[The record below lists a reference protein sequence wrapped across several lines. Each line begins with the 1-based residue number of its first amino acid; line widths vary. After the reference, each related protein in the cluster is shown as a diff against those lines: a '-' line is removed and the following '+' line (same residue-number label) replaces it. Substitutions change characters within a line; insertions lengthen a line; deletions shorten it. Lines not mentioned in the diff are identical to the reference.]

1 MPSSY
6 PKLNHIMKYFSRS
19 IFLISITQLF
29 LQLIIFSDCPEISG
43 VYTGTGSG
51 SFIFEVEGEDTI
63 SIPSEVV
70 AVVDFTINQIGCDIS
85 FESKDLLDLL
95 QEIPD
100 FEFARFRTGIVS
112 DNIINI
118 SEVLLLIES
127 YPGLNISNNTYTAT
141 GFINGN
147 QIIISGSGELSGS
160 EDGISFRLTVQN
172 ELNITKAGTTTDPN
186 TTDPS
191 EFILSV
197 NTSSG
202 GEYALSPSGV
212 TVGGNQW
219 KYIRVTDVLLDARPF
234 NGYRFSHWS
243 GDINSSQNP
252 ITIRVDGNKNVT
264 ANFERISND
273 DHGNNISSATSI
285 SLNTSIGGN
294 LENNNDL
301 DYFKIDVQSTGKLI
315 VSTSSNTDTLGRLVA
330 SNGSVITEDDDSAG
344 NFDFRIERDLSP
356 GEYYIHV
363 QSYQNNS
370 SGSYTLNVSFQP
382 TVIFETNIVSGSGE
396 VSGVDIRHPNGNIYD
411 QVLMTGREVTVR
423 ANPGQIVR
431 TSFLDIDNDIV
442 QVELSGSGTL
452 RIELDNF
459 QGSTDPFLYNQPGV
473 RYMKGEPLIYVEGSS
488 FDTNISIF
496 SIGRISILPFVNN
509 TLFVS
514 DIFYDGMADVK
525 FLQVT
530 GNGISRIGCGNVEF
544 RGSSG
549 LIGIQVIVPVINDV
563 IIGDVEAI
571 GFSSPILMFGDN
583 SQFGALK
590 VAGGNLLQEGNKRI
604 MVNGFIRIQSIDNVK
619 SNGLSMPARIINASF
634 VNRFNS
640 TVNMQVEYP

>member
-1 MPSSY
+1 
-6 PKLNHIMKYFSRS
+6 MKYFSRS
-19 IFLISITQLF
+19 IFITSIIQLF
-29 LQLIIFSDCPEISG
+29 LQHSIFSDCPDISG

-63 SIPSEVV
+63 SFPNEVV
-70 AVVDFTINQIGCDIS
+70 AVEDFTINQTGCEIS
-85 FESKDLLDLL
+85 FESKELLDLL
-95 QEIPD
+95 QDIPD
-100 FEFARFRTGIVS
+100 LEFARFRTGIVS

-118 SEVLLLIES
+118 SDVLLLLES
-127 YPGLNISNNTYTAT
+127 YSGLIITNNTYTAT

-160 EDGISFRLTVQN
+160 EDGINFRLTVQN
-172 ELNITKAGTTTDPN
+172 ELNIAKAGTTTN
-186 TTDPS
+186 PS

-219 KYIRVTDVLLDARPF
+219 KYIRVTNVHLDARPF

-243 GDINSSQNP
+243 GDLISSQNP

-264 ANFERISND
+264 ANFERTSND
-273 DHGNNISSATSI
+273 DHGNNISSATSV
-285 SLNTSIGGN
+285 SLNSSIGGN
-294 LENNNDL
+294 LESNSDL
-301 DYFKIDVQSTGKLI
+301 DYFKVDVQTSGKLT
-315 VSTSSNTDTLGRLVA
+315 VATSSSTDTFGRLVA

-370 SGSYTLNVSFQP
+370 SGSYTLNVNFQP

-396 VSGVDIRHPNGNIYD
+396 VSGVDIGHPNGNIYD

-423 ANPGQIVR
+423 AQPGQIVR

-459 QGSTDPFLYNQPGV
+459 QGSTEPFLYNQPGV
-473 RYMKGEPLIYVEGSS
+473 RYMKGEPLIYLEGSS

-509 TLFVS
+509 TLFAS

-571 GFSSPILMFGDN
+571 GLSSPILMFGDN
-583 SQFGALK
+583 SQFG
-590 VAGGNLLQEGNKRI
+590 VR
-604 MVNGFIRIQSIDNVK
+604 
-619 SNGLSMPARIINASF
+619 
-634 VNRFNS
+634 
-640 TVNMQVEYP
+640 